1 MFTATIGFFDGVHN
15 GHRCLIEQLTRLA
28 AQRNE
33 QAMIITFDV
42 HPRQVVQ
49 TCYVPQLLTLPEEK
63 TALLNET
70 GVDSVVMLNFTREMS
85 LLSSSEFM
93 KMLHDDY
100 DVDCLLMGYDHH
112 FGHDG
117 GDIAD
122 YVERGRKVGIEVL
135 QATELEEEKVSS
147 RIIRNLIDD
156 GDILKANELL
166 GYEFRVTAPV
176 VHGHEVGRSLGFPTA
191 NLSWPE
197 GKILPEEGVYAAW
210 ATLPDGTRLKAMLN
224 IGCRPTINNGEN
236 VTVEVHILDFD
247 GELYGLSL
255 TIDFVAKLRDE
266 MRFESKQALIKQLR
280 ADAAI
285 VKQAMEEEE

>member
-1 MFTATIGFFDGVHN
+1 
-15 GHRCLIEQLTRLA
+15 
-28 AQRNE
+28 
-33 QAMIITFDV
+33 MIITFDT

-49 TCYVPQLLTLPEEK
+49 TCYVPQLLTLPNEK
-63 TALLNET
+63 INLLNET
-70 GVDSVVMLNFTREMS
+70 EVDSVVMLNFTREMS

-93 KMLHDDY
+93 QMLHDDY
-100 DVDCLLMGYDHH
+100 GVDCLLMGYDHR

-117 GDIAD
+117 GNIAD
-122 YVERGRKVGIEVL
+122 YVERGKKVGIEVL

-156 GDILKANELL
+156 GNLLKANELL
-166 GYEFRVTAPV
+166 GYEFQVTAPV

-191 NLSWPE
+191 NLAWPE

-210 ATLPDGTRLKAMLN
+210 ATLPDGSRMKAMMN

-266 MRFESKQALIKQLR
+266 MRFQDKQALVKQLR
-280 ADAAI
+280 MDAAF
-285 VKQAMEEEE
+285 VRMAMEEE

>member
-1 MFTATIGFFDGVHN
+1 MFTATIGFFDGVHK
-15 GHRCLIEQLTRLA
+15 GHRFLIQQLTKLA
-28 AQRNE
+28 ARRNE
-33 QAMIITFDV
+33 QAMIVTFDV
-42 HPRQVVQ
+42 HPRQVVH
-49 TCYVPQLLTLPEEK
+49 TTYVPQLLTLPEEK
-63 TALLNET
+63 INLLNET
-70 GVDSVVMLNFTREMS
+70 EVDSVVMLHFTHEMS
-85 LLSSSEFM
+85 LLSSTEFM
-93 KMLHDDY
+93 RMLHDDY
-100 DVDCLLMGYDHH
+100 GVSCLLMGYDHR

-117 GDIAD
+117 GELSD
-122 YVERGRKVGIEVL
+122 YVERGREIGVDVL
-135 QATELEEEKVSS
+135 QAKELEEEKVSS
-147 RIIRNLIDD
+147 RIIRNLIED

-166 GYEFRVTAPV
+166 GYDFQVTAPV

-210 ATLPDGTRLKAMLN
+210 ATLPDGSRMKAMLN

-255 TIDFVAKLRDE
+255 TIDFIAKLRDE
-266 MRFESKQALIKQLR
+266 MRFENKQALVKQLK

-285 VKQAMEEEE
+285 VKAAMEEEK

>member
-1 MFTATIGFFDGVHN
+1 MFTATIGFFDGVHR
-15 GHRCLIEQLTRLA
+15 GHRCLIQQLVELA
-28 AQRNE
+28 AKRDE
-33 QAMIITFDV
+33 QAMVITFDI

-49 TCYVPQLLTLPEEK
+49 TSYVPQLLTLPDEK
-63 TALLNET
+63 ANLLNET
-70 GVDSVVMLNFTREMS
+70 NVDHVVMLNFTREMS
-85 LLSSSEFM
+85 LLSSTEFM

-117 GDIAD
+117 GNISD
-122 YVERGRKVGIEVL
+122 YVERGRNVGVEVFL
-135 QATELEEEKVSS
+135 AKELKEEKVSS
-147 RIIRNLIDD
+147 RIIRNLIED
-156 GDILKANELL
+156 GDLLKANDLL
-166 GYEFRVTAPV
+166 GYEFQVTAPV

-210 ATLPDGTRLKAMLN
+210 ATLPDGSRMKAMLN

-266 MRFESKQALIKQLR
+266 MCFKSKQELIKQLR
-280 ADAAI
+280 MDAAI
-285 VKQAMEEEE
+285 VRTAME

>member
-1 MFTATIGFFDGVHN
+1 MFTATIGFFDGVHK
-15 GHRCLIEQLTRLA
+15 GHRCLIQQLTRLA

-33 QAMIITFDV
+33 QSMIITFDT

-63 TALLNET
+63 INLLNET
-70 GVDSVVMLNFTREMS
+70 EVDSVVMLNFTREMS

-93 KMLHDDY
+93 QMLHDDY
-100 DVDCLLMGYDHH
+100 GVDCLLMGYDHR

-117 GDIAD
+117 GNIAD
-122 YVERGRKVGIEVL
+122 YVERGKKVGIEVL

-156 GDILKANELL
+156 GNLLKANELL
-166 GYEFRVTAPV
+166 GYEFQVTAPV

-191 NLSWPE
+191 NLAWPE

-210 ATLPDGTRLKAMLN
+210 ATLPDGSRMKAMMN

-266 MRFESKQALIKQLR
+266 MRFQDKQALVKQLR
-280 ADAAI
+280 MDAAF
-285 VKQAMEEEE
+285 VRTAMEEK

>member
-1 MFTATIGFFDGVHN
+1 MFTATIGFFDGVHK
-15 GHRCLIEQLTRLA
+15 GHRFLIQQLVELA
-28 AQRNE
+28 ARRKE
-33 QAMIITFDV
+33 RTMLITFDV

-49 TCYVPQLLTLPEEK
+49 TSYVPQLLTLPDEK
-63 TALLNET
+63 MNLLNDT
-70 GVDSVVMLNFTREMS
+70 DVDNVIMLNFTYEMS
-85 LLSSSEFM
+85 RLSSTEFM
-93 KMLHDDY
+93 KMLHDEY

-135 QATELEEEKVSS
+135 QAKELEEEKVSS

-156 GDILKANELL
+156 GNMLKANELL
-166 GYEFRVTAPV
+166 GYEFQVTAPV

-191 NLSWPE
+191 NLAWPE

-210 ATLPDGTRLKAMLN
+210 ATLPDGSHMKAMLN
-224 IGCRPTINNGEN
+224 IGCRPTINNGTN

-266 MRFESKQALIKQLR
+266 MCFDNKQALVKQLR
-280 ADAAI
+280 MDASI
-285 VKQAMEEEE
+285 VKTAMEEE